1 METRQNSASQ
11 TDTDGFIVYLKS
23 EDIYADLE
31 RDVGKY
37 LIHQTM
43 KSRNH

>member
-11 TDTDGFIVYLKS
+11 TDTDGFIVHLKS
-23 EDIYADLE
+23 EDIYVDLE

-37 LIHQTM
+37 LMHQAM